1 MGKPI
6 VIIYSFLILIQSFNI
21 NIEDI
26 SKFNALLEHS
36 KYHKQM
42 YGDTFFEFLSEHYG
56 NEMASHENKH
66 REHQELP
73 FKDHH
78 HLLCHINTP
87 FILTPQVIYVIN
99 YQEFTERPVIF
110 LYKESFSSFEKQS
123 VFQPPKLA

>member
-66 REHQELP
+66 KSHENLP
-73 FKDHH
+73 FKDDHH
-78 HLLCHINTP
+78 MCSHINTS
-87 FILTPQVIYVIN
+87 FTILAPLVYDVYSQTIVETSIN
-99 YQEFTERPVIF
+99 FF
-110 LYKESFSSFEKQS
+110 YKESFSSFEKPS